1 MNMSEYQGNDER
13 DLALALRRL
22 DDAVVVPE
30 VDPAR
35 EAALMA
41 AFDAAQAQR
50 RVITRSRGRQY
61 WGMAG
66 LAAAA
71 ALMIAIALDPART
84 GRRGIS
90 SDGNRPT
97 HPPPASSVRG
107 VQSDPQPPNEFV
119 IIPGTAGLPALE
131 SGSLVRMNLPVSVL
145 PSMGVTPPQGRATA
159 VRADV
164 IVGQDGV
171 ARAVRLVD

>member
-1 MNMSEYQGNDER
+1 MTMNDYQGNVDDR
-13 DLALALRRL
+13 DLARALRRL

-30 VDPAR
+30 VDPVR

-41 AFDAAQAQR
+41 AFDAAQAER
-50 RVITRSRGRQY
+50 RGTPRSRGRQY

-71 ALMIAIALDPART
+71 AVMIVVALSP
-84 GRRGIS
+84 GQKPS
-90 SDGNRPT
+90 
-97 HPPPASSVRG
+97 ASSVRS
-107 VQSDPQPPNEFV
+107 VHSDPQPPNEFV
-119 IIPGTAGLPALE
+119 MLPGTAGLPSLE

-159 VRADV
+159 VKADV
-164 IVGQDGV
+164 IIGQDGV
-171 ARAVRLVD
+171 ARAVRLVN